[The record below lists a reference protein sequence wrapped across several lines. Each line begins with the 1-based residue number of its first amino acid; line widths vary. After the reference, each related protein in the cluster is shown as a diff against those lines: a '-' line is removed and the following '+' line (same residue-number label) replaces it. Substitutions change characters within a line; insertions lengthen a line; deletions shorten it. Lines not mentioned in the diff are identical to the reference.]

1 MLREGMNAMEVEGD
15 IKTMEI
21 AEILAWEILFY
32 ITKGMGRS
40 IQESPKKEFLILI
53 NFFTIKPAMV

>member
-1 MLREGMNAMEVEGD
+1 MEVEGD

-53 NFFTIKPAMV
+53 NFFTIKPTMV

>member
-1 MLREGMNAMEVEGD
+1 MEVEGD

-40 IQESPKKEFLILI
+40 IQESLKKEFLILI